1 MDRNKVPLS
10 SSRAPKKVSSHAG
23 SEFFALGSKGYSRDE
38 SKTKL
43 PISKASTSSGVER
56 KRDSAGTS
64 SSLLAAKKPKLSSS
78 VRSSDG
84 SGGSGVSGGIVA
96 PSNEL
101 WEQMATDCDSVD
113 IIETIQTAAE
123 QHDNET
129 LVRLICGCIKNIISS
144 YAKSKPDMIAMLSIM
159 YLAKVHPDYFSND
172 IITSGLLHIL
182 RRDFNLKMRQS
193 SYSHVLAC
201 NLLMRVYSDKKQW
214 PEIFMRIY
222 IDDAINDRFWSD
234 NSLCAPFIKNIAAA
248 FKTRQPQ
255 LTFLQSDGS
264 GGASGAG
271 TPTMTTPTTAGTP
284 QNLPINVDDDSCDNS
299 EASGSVKPSEFKLT
313 GSDTYFDAKNRY
325 VDSERIVE
333 KYVTEAIKEQL
344 NKRQQQECY
353 TRNFLKF
360 LCITSGLVEV
370 RHLCIS
376 RLELWIHNGKLVKFA
391 QELLSYICFNVRA
404 KHVKDHEVLA
414 ILVKMRLKAKPLI
427 NFYMAC
433 IKEMIR
439 LEPGILNV
447 VLKLVVQNELSNT
460 RNPNN
465 MGMLATMF
473 QTAPDESAK
482 CLAEIYKE
490 FLLQREDCLR
500 TLRVFLRE
508 LVRMLRND
516 INLVV
521 FCKVFLNGRP
531 ELNKQIENSEFRDR
545 IFHSMVDIACLC
557 MLLSVSPQVRE
568 ASISL
573 RVTKDNAANN
583 AVLLKFYNQMC
594 QIQLDCVSWMY
605 EIVPALKLQGT
616 EYFNGLHKMLLLDNA
631 EQYSRYDQWPS
642 EPERTTLLRLVSE
655 TPIHEDTLIRII
667 LIGITKEIP
676 FTIPDTFDIIISLIK
691 RASTMRITSCP
702 VVQAN
707 KFDIIDFL
715 FNMAEYHHPENINLP
730 VDYEPPKLAITVLY
744 WKAWLIMLMISAH
757 NPSTFGAFCWNHYP
771 TMKMLMEMCITN
783 QFNESAMTK
792 EELQIIPMER
802 DHIVEF
808 ESYLAAQTSQAVI
821 TEENAILTS
830 QLMLMD
836 PMGVARRLPAGVL
849 EQLRSLNKLLKI
861 GHLLCRSRKPDLLL
875 DIIQRQGTS
884 QSMPWLSDLV
894 QNSDGD
900 FNHLPVQCL
909 CEFLLFNAN
918 IINEENS
925 RDAELVNFLRN
936 VIMDPAYSKQTCE
949 ILDYIFRRLCSTV
962 KSTRVSALRGLK
974 IIFKSSDMSGNDW
987 LLSSI
992 PSIPHFNEVRV
1003 FIIPQLRSAC
1013 QVENCPDL
1021 VMAYIQFIA
1030 ANTLDDS
1037 VTDMLDHVI
1046 DMAQLIVERSTMFQ
1060 HIIPLTDGSN
1070 EGMVYDE
1077 QTRMDE
1083 ENRLQTLKCL
1093 FVMFNN
1099 YIIKLRDHHET
1110 YQWNEYPDL
1119 LMVQFNDG
1127 VQLPLH
1133 LNIIHAFII
1142 LLTHSSNQMPESV
1155 PILDYWFPVDGN
1167 VPIAYIPNMPQEP
1180 VQLLPDWLKL
1190 KMIRSSVDRLI
1201 EAAIRELTPDQI
1213 VLFVQNFGT
1222 PINSMSKLLALLD
1235 HAVIEQF
1242 DTVKNAILN
1251 KAYLA
1256 QLIEIQQARGA
1267 KNGHFTVQAL
1277 GLYSHS
1283 QTVEDNPK
1291 IKIDV
1296 MEPIEL
1302 EELET
1307 PLELHRTICS
1317 GGGGVADGNE
1327 ERLYRV
1333 LNWSCPQQFQKDE
1346 FHSVLHYLLGLE
1358 VKNASGVITKILQH
1372 KNLEHLL
1379 LNVLM
1384 DGSQSVA
1391 LFRAILRL
1399 CPSSNSHY
1407 ITLFKSLSTKME
1419 PIIFADT
1426 MQKLISSSMEVSK
1439 PMDLFKPTRFSLQQ
1453 VLTQFRNNRKSL
1465 KPSKFYSNGML
1476 VDLLVANDPELC
1488 CDFQKQDL
1496 PLLFSKSSGDFR
1508 FYMLSWICH
1517 ESNWN
1522 TLISCLEYML
1532 LQSSQEDDLD
1542 YSTVLNFIQALI
1554 HNPKLWQGRDRTV
1567 LKTDLSDNVIYLKE
1581 QELKSFTEFI
1591 LREGEIEWKT
1601 SASQYPFIL
1610 SCRINLLFRIC
1621 RKNTRNLIRFIEYVC
1636 QCKSPEK
1643 LRLSVLRQMYL
1654 MYPSIKFIRSHQV
1667 ESYTDKLQNLN
1678 GCQADKVSSNLI
1690 TCLGN
1695 LFTKK
1700 DFEALSSDIELL
1712 IRKIAASH
1720 PALFLRQLGVLSSLI
1735 QGRGQLS
1742 LRVIRDEYHMHRFI
1756 QILRTLELLQPICFD
1771 DIYKEEFQSALKC
1784 YFTFF
1789 QQYSNVKEAYHI
1801 LIKLIELLQSYIN
1814 VNPSSALGFI
1824 EQHEYVD
1831 VLMDLANRYNSISSL
1846 HQLVQGITL
1855 LQQKTSTSHN
1865 NNVDVKQEF
1874 DFEESS
1880 YSANNNDNRPSTS
1893 TAAAGNVTPMETDSS
1908 GTTDSPSNY
1917 QLSNLDINSR
1927 GAVTVAISGSLNKST
1942 SISPHFANLIKIV
1955 KHSSA
1960 EDTILGPLQEIESFT
1975 SKRFN
1980 FLSELFDR
1988 LLELIFSSSAQIRSN
2003 AFILLIRHLK
2013 HNPGRTDVN
2022 RCTLNAYIQCLRDD
2036 NSSVAATAIDN
2047 LTDMCLLLQEHA
2059 IEILSVSFALGLKS
2073 KLNTSPQ
2080 IKRVLQTIMLQH
2092 GY

>member
-10 SSRAPKKVSSHAG
+10 SSRAPKKVSSHAS
-23 SEFFALGSKGYSRDE
+23 SEFFALGSKGYNRGDE
-38 SKTKL
+38 TKAKL
-43 PISKASTSSGVER
+43 PISKASTSTAVDR
-56 KRDSAGTS
+56 KRDATGAAS
-64 SSLLAAKKPKLSSS
+64 SSLMAAKKPKLSSS
-78 VRSSDG
+78 VRSAEG
-84 SGGSGVSGGIVA
+84 AGAGIVA

-159 YLAKVHPDYFSND
+159 YLAKVHPDYFNND

-201 NLLMRVYSDKKQW
+201 NLLMRVYADKRQW

-264 GGASGAG
+264 ASGAG
-271 TPTMTTPTTAGTP
+271 TPTMTTPTAGGGNQ
-284 QNLPINVDDDSCDNS
+284 QNLAINVDDDSCDNS
-299 EASGSVKPSEFKLT
+299 EASGSAKPSEFKLS
-313 GSDTYFDAKNRY
+313 GGDTYFDAKNRY

-583 AVLLKFYNQMC
+583 AILLKFYNQMC

-616 EYFNGLHKMLLLDNA
+616 EYYNGLHKMLLLDNA

-783 QFNESAMTK
+783 QFNESTMTK

-909 CEFLLFNAN
+909 CEFLLFNASV
-918 IINEENS
+918 INEENS

-962 KSTRVSALRGLK
+962 KTTRVSALRGLK

-992 PSIPHFNEVRV
+992 PQIPHFNEVRV

-1070 EGMVYDE
+1070 ETLLFDE

-1267 KNGHFTVQAL
+1267 KNGHYTVNAL

-1296 MEPIEL
+1296 LEPIGL
-1302 EELET
+1302 EELEM
-1307 PLELHRTICS
+1307 PSVVGEQQPEHS
-1317 GGGGVADGNE
+1317 HGGE
-1327 ERLYRV
+1327 ENLYRV
-1333 LNWSCPQQFQKDE
+1333 INWSQRQQFQNAD
-1346 FHSVLHYLLGLE
+1346 FHALIHYLLELDG
-1358 VKNASGVITKILQH
+1358 KKDAVITQQILGH
-1372 KNLEHLL
+1372 KNLENLL
-1379 LNVLM
+1379 LNVL
-1384 DGSQSVA
+1384 DGNQAVS
-1391 LFRAILRL
+1391 LFRSLLRL
-1399 CPSSNSHY
+1399 CPISAASASNNLP
-1407 ITLFKSLSTKME
+1407 LFKTLTTKFE
-1419 PIIFADT
+1419 PIFFAET
-1426 MQKLISSSMEVSK
+1426 MQKLIASTLEVTPTRESNTT
-1439 PMDLFKPTRFSLQQ
+1439 LVKPTRFTLQQ
-1453 VLTQFRNNRKSL
+1453 VLGEFRNERKSL

-1476 VDLLVANDPELC
+1476 VDLLADNDPELC
-1488 CDFQKQDL
+1488 CDFLKEDL
-1496 PLLFSKSSGDFR
+1496 PLLFSQRSGDFR

-1517 ESNWN
+1517 ETNWN
-1522 TLISCLEYML
+1522 TLIHSLEYML
-1532 LQSSQEDDLD
+1532 RSANNEAEDLD
-1542 YSTVLNFIQALI
+1542 YSTVLNFIEALI

-1567 LKTDLSDNVIYLKE
+1567 LKTDLTDNVINLVDG
-1581 QELKSFTEFI
+1581 ELKTFTEFI
-1591 LREGEIEWKT
+1591 LKEGEMEFKS

-1621 RKNTRNLIRFIEYVC
+1621 RKNTRNLIRFIEHVC
-1636 QCKSPEK
+1636 QSTKSPEK

-1654 MYPSIKFIRSHQV
+1654 MYPSIKFIRSQQI
-1667 ESYTDKLQNLN
+1667 ESYADKLQNLN
-1678 GCQADKVSSNLI
+1678 GCQADKVTSNLI

-1695 LFTKK
+1695 LLTKK

-1735 QGRGQLS
+1735 QGLGQLS

-1756 QILRTLELLQPICFD
+1756 QILRTLELLQPTCFD

-1801 LIKLIELLQSYIN
+1801 LIKLIELLQAYIN
-1814 VNPSSALGFI
+1814 VNPSSALAFI

-1831 VLMDLANRYNSISSL
+1831 VLMDLASRYNSISSL

-1855 LQQKTSTSHN
+1855 LQQKTTSSHN
-1865 NNVDVKQEF
+1865 SNVEVKQEF

-1880 YSANNNDNRPSTS
+1880 YSNNDNRASTS
-1893 TAAAGNVTPMETDSS
+1893 NSATTTTSAVVAAPMETDS
-1908 GTTDSPSNY
+1908 TDSSGSY

-1955 KHSSA
+1955 KHSTA

-2036 NSSVAATAIDN
+2036 NSSVAATAMDN

-2059 IEILSVSFALGLKS
+2059 REILSVSFALGLKS

-2080 IKRVLQTIMLQH
+2080 IKRALQTIMLQH